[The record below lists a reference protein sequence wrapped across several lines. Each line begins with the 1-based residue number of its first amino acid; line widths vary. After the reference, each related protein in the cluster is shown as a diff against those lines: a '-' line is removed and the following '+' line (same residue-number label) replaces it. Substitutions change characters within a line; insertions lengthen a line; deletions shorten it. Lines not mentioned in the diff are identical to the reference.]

1 MSHKEEISKC
11 ARLNG
16 FQEIFSDLQKYD
28 IPKGQ
33 NFSKGNCGIQKT
45 NSFFF
50 PDFCSKCLK
59 WVKYLE
65 GLQSNRKNKGTL

>member
-16 FQEIFSDLQKYD
+16 FQEIFSDLQKYA

-33 NFSKGNCGIQKT
+33 NFSEGNCGIQKT
-45 NSFFF
+45 NSFF
-50 PDFCSKCLK
+50 PDFCPKCLK

-65 GLQSNRKNKGTL
+65 GLQSNQKNKGTL